1 MPKPIRARKTGSTT
15 KETRRSKPAVKGKGK
30 SLSSEIHEMADKMR
44 LVKQKSGKL
53 ARESSE
59 VRRAADTVHEGVE
72 RVHRTAEAA
81 HTEIRSMSRSAEGK
95 KEPVPKKAFLVV
107 GIGASAGGFEAF
119 IELLE
124 HLPADT
130 GMAFVFVQHLDPTH
144 ESKLA
149 PLLSHSTQMHV
160 AEIRDR
166 TRVTPNHIYV
176 IPPNTALTLS
186 HGILHLSP
194 RKSGDMHMP
203 IDHFFQSLAE
213 DQGNLAV
220 GVVLS
225 GNGHDGTIG
234 LKQIKAA
241 GGITFSQELSSA
253 KYPGMPESAESSGC
267 VDFVLQP
274 PGISQ
279 ELERIGSHEVLKRVK
294 AAKADPTIPGTESDL
309 TKLFALVRANTGVD
323 FSCYKLTTLKRRI
336 MRRMVLRKI
345 EKLEDYLRYLQQN
358 APEIELL
365 FQDIL
370 INVTGFFRDPAAFQ
384 VLKKKIFPRVVKHKG
399 ENSPIRVWVP
409 GCATGEEV
417 YSLAIS
423 LHEFLGKNQNNKSI
437 QIFGTDISEVMVG
450 RARAGMYPRSIE
462 SEVSPERL
470 RRYFQKV
477 DSGYQISKF
486 IRDACIFAKQNVAED
501 PPFSKLDLIS
511 CRNLLIYLGLSL
523 QKKVLPTFHYSL
535 RPGGYL
541 MLGTSETIGTF
552 SNLFTLV
559 DKRNKIYIRN
569 ETYSRPEIEF
579 MPAANLEIAPRGVV
593 AEGRR
598 HGDVIHFDL
607 QKKAE
612 EILLNQFCSPAVIVN
627 GRMDVLHFLG
637 KTGPYLE
644 PQTGSA
650 SLNLLKMVR
659 DELTVDLRTAI
670 TQCAR
675 THSPVRKEGIRIK
688 FNGHYQDVTIE
699 VVPFKNSLPERFFLI
714 LFRDVTMPPL
724 EEGKGGRKRSVTS
737 ARQQQAEREAVRLR
751 QELNQTKES
760 LQTIIEEQEAT
771 NEELKSANEEIQSSN
786 EELQSTNEEL
796 ETAKEELQSTNEE
809 LTTLNE
815 ELQTRN
821 ADLSQ
826 ANNDLNNLISSFNM
840 PIVMLGNDLTIR
852 RFTPLAQKIF
862 NLIPSDIGRRIS
874 DINPNVALPDL
885 NEIVT
890 EVIDS
895 LNVKEIEVQDREGH
909 WYSLRIRPYRTAEN
923 KIDGAVI
930 VLVDIGDVRQGLEDI
945 LEMVGEPMLL
955 LTSDLKVSK
964 ANEAFCQKFAARK
977 EQTEGKSF
985 FKLGDGQWDVQALRG
1000 VLDSMMPGSNPVTD
1014 FRVTRDFPGIGKR
1027 ELSLSA
1033 RRLYQ
1038 NSKGTYYVL
1047 MLCQDVTK

>member
-1 MPKPIRARKTGSTT
+1 MPKPNRARKIV
-15 KETRRSKPAVKGKGK
+15 SKPKPSAHRSAPRKRKGNSLTREVYDVVDQLSRVKKK
-30 SLSSEIHEMADKMR
+30 SGR
-44 LVKQKSGKL
+44 LAQKSSDL
-53 ARESSE
+53 
-59 VRRAADTVHEGVE
+59 RRAADTIHEGVE
-72 RVHRTAEAA
+72 RVHETAEAT
-81 HTEIRSMSRSAEGK
+81 HNELRNMTRSVQTKKSAND
-95 KEPVPKKAFLVV
+95 KKAFLIV

-124 HLPADT
+124 HLPSDT

-166 TRVTPNHIYV
+166 TRVAPNHVYV

-186 HGILHLSP
+186 NGILHLSP
-194 RKSGDMHMP
+194 RKKVDMHLP
-203 IDHFFQSLAE
+203 VDHFFESLAE

-225 GNGHDGTIG
+225 GNGHDGTVG

-241 GGITFSQELSSA
+241 GGITFSQEFSSA
-253 KYPGMPESAESSGC
+253 KYPGMPESAEASGC
-267 VDFVLQP
+267 VDFVLP
-274 PGISQ
+274 PPAIAK
-279 ELERIGSHEVLKRVK
+279 ELERISSHESLKRIK
-294 AAKADPTIPGTESDL
+294 AAKSEPNLPGAEGDL
-309 TKLFALVRANTGVD
+309 AKLFALVRSNTGVD

-345 EKLEDYLRYLQQN
+345 EKLDDYLKYLHEN
-358 APEIELL
+358 PPEIELL

-384 VLKKKIFPRVVKHKG
+384 VLKKKIFPRIVKNKD
-399 ENSPIRVWVP
+399 ENSPIRIWVP

-423 LHEFLGKNQNNKSI
+423 LHEFLGKNPGNKSI
-437 QIFGTDISEVMVG
+437 QIFGTDISDAMVS

-462 SEVSPERL
+462 TEVSPDRI

-535 RPGGYL
+535 RSGGYL

-559 DKRNKIYIRN
+559 DKRNKIHIRN

-579 MPAANLEIAPRGVV
+579 MPNILDSPIPRGVG
-593 AEGRR
+593 ENRPPRGEMSQ
-598 HGDVIHFDL
+598 FDL

-612 EILLNQFCSPAVIVN
+612 EILLTQFCPPSVIVN

-644 PQTGSA
+644 PQSGSA
-650 SLNLLKMVR
+650 RLNLLKMVR

-670 TQCAR
+670 TQAAR
-675 THSPVRKEGIRIK
+675 THVPVRKEGIRIK
-688 FNGHYQDVTIE
+688 FNGHFQDVTVE

-714 LFRDVTMPPL
+714 LFRDVTTSVI
-724 EEGKGGRKRSVTS
+724 EEGKGRKGKAVT
-737 ARQQQAEREAVRLR
+737 ARQQQAEREAARLR

-874 DINPNVALPDL
+874 DINPNITMPDL
-885 NEIVT
+885 QALVT

-930 VLVDIGDVRQGLEDI
+930 VLVDIGDVRQGLEDM
-945 LEMVGEPMLL
+945 LEIVPQPMLL
-955 LTSDLKVSK
+955 LTSDLKVNK
-964 ANEAFCQKFAARK
+964 ANESFYEKFRVSR
-977 EQTEGKSF
+977 ERTEGKSF
-985 FKLGDGQWDVQALRG
+985 FKLDDGEWDIPSLRS
-1000 VLDSMMPGSNPVTD
+1000 VLDGMVPGSQPVTN
-1014 FRVTRDFPGIGKR
+1014 FRVTREFRALGKR
-1027 ELSLSA
+1027 DLAISA

-1047 MLCQDVTK
+1047 MLCQDMTK

>member
-1 MPKPIRARKTGSTT
+1 MH
-15 KETRRSKPAVKGKGK
+15 AV
-30 SLSSEIHEMADKMR
+30 ADK
-44 LVKQKSGKL
+44 LNLAKQTSGKL
-53 ARESSE
+53 ARKSSQL
-59 VRRAADTVHEGVE
+59 RRDADTVHQGVE
-72 RVHRTAEAA
+72 RVHESAEAT
-81 HTEIRSMSRSAEGK
+81 HKEIRNMARPSSDKQETTS
-95 KEPVPKKAFLVV
+95 KKAFLVV

-119 IELLE
+119 IELLGQ
-124 HLPADT
+124 LRSDT

-144 ESKLA
+144 ESRLA
-149 PLLSHSTQMHV
+149 PLLSHSTQMEV
-160 AEIRDR
+160 LEIRDR
-166 TRVTPNHIYV
+166 SRVVPNHVYI
-176 IPPNTALTLS
+176 IPPNTALSL
-186 HGILHLSP
+186 HNGVLHLSP
-194 RKSGDMHMP
+194 RKTGDVHLP
-203 IDHFFQSLAE
+203 VDQFFASLAE

-225 GNGHDGTIG
+225 GNGHDGTFG
-234 LKQIKAA
+234 LKQIKAS

-253 KYPGMPESAESSGC
+253 KYPGMPESAETSGC
-267 VDFVLQP
+267 VDYVMSP
-274 PGISQ
+274 ANIAR
-279 ELERIGSHEVLKRVK
+279 ELERISGHEALKRIK
-294 AAKADPTIPGTESDL
+294 AAKAEPILPGAESDL
-309 TKLFALVRANTGVD
+309 SRLFALVRGNTGVD

-336 MRRMVLRKI
+336 MRRMVLRKV
-345 EKLEDYLRYLQQN
+345 EKLEDYVKYLQQN
-358 APEIELL
+358 PPEIELL

-384 VLKKKIFPRVVKHKG
+384 VLKKKIFPRLVLHKDG
-399 ENSPIRVWVP
+399 NAPVRVWVP

-417 YSLAIS
+417 YSLAIC

-437 QIFGTDISEVMVG
+437 QIFGTDISDVMVG
-450 RARAGMYPRSIE
+450 RARAGVYPRSIE
-462 SEVSPERL
+462 AEVSPERL

-486 IRDACIFAKQNVAED
+486 IRDVCIFAKQNVAED

-511 CRNLLIYLGLSL
+511 CRNLLIYLGLAL

-541 MLGTSETIGTF
+541 MLGTSETIGSF

-559 DKRNKIYIRN
+559 DKRNKVYIRN

-579 MPAANLEIAPRGVV
+579 TPATSLEPAAYRGR
-593 AEGRR
+593 GGGK
-598 HGDVIHFDL
+598 GDIRTEAGHFDL

-612 EILLNQFCSPAVIVN
+612 EILLDQFCPPGVIVN
-627 GRMDVLHFLG
+627 ARMDVLHFLG

-670 TQCAR
+670 TQAAR
-675 THSPVRKEGIRIK
+675 THVLVRREGIRIK
-688 FNGHYQDVTIE
+688 FNGHFQDVTVE
-699 VVPFKNSLPERFFLI
+699 VVPFKNSLPERFYLVM
-714 LFRDVTMPPL
+714 FRDVTSAHL
-724 EEGKGGRKRSVTS
+724 EEAKGGKRSTAS
-737 ARQQQAEREAVRLR
+737 SRQQHAEREAVRLR

-862 NLIPSDIGRRIS
+862 NLIPSDVGRRIS
-874 DINPNVALPDL
+874 DINPNVTLPDL
-885 NEIVT
+885 NGLVA

-895 LNVKEIEVQDREGH
+895 LNVKEIEVQDREGR

-930 VLVDIGDVRQGLEDI
+930 LLVDIGDVRQGLEDM
-945 LEMVGEPMLL
+945 LEIVPEPMLL

-964 ANEAFCQKFAARK
+964 ANERFYEKFRIK
-977 EQTEGKSF
+977 REQTEGQSL
-985 FKLGDGQWDVQALRG
+985 FKLDDGLWDNPNLRAM
-1000 VLDSMMPGSNPVTD
+1000 LDSMVPGSRPVAN
-1014 FRVTRDFPGIGKR
+1014 FKVSHEVANAGKRDFAV
-1027 ELSLSA
+1027 SA

-1038 NSKGTYYVL
+1038 NNKGTYYVL

>member
-1 MPKPIRARKTGSTT
+1 MPKPIRPRKTGS
-15 KETRRSKPAVKGKGK
+15 VCV
-30 SLSSEIHEMADKMR
+30 D
-44 LVKQKSGKL
+44 
-53 ARESSE
+53 
-59 VRRAADTVHEGVE
+59 
-72 RVHRTAEAA
+72 RVHKSADATHA
-81 HTEIRSMSRSAEGK
+81 EIRSMGKTTSEK
-95 KEPVPKKAFLVV
+95 KEPASKKAFLIV

-119 IELLE
+119 TELLE

-160 AEIRDR
+160 TEIRDR
-166 TRVTPNHIYV
+166 TRVAPNHIYI
-176 IPPNTALTLS
+176 IPPNTALVLS
-186 HGILHLSP
+186 KGVLHLSP
-194 RKSGDMHMP
+194 RKTGDMHLP
-203 IDHFFQSLAE
+203 IDRFLESLAE

-220 GVVLS
+220 GVILS
-225 GNGHDGTIG
+225 GNGRDGTVG
-234 LKQIKAA
+234 LKQIKAS
-241 GGITFSQELSSA
+241 GGITFSQELSSS
-253 KYPGMPESAESSGC
+253 KYPGMPESAERSGC
-267 VDFVLQP
+267 VDFILQP
-274 PGISQ
+274 PGIAQ
-279 ELERIGSHEVLKRVK
+279 ELVRIAGHESLKRVK
-294 AAKADPTIPGTESDL
+294 TAKADTALPGAESDL
-309 TKLFALVRANTGVD
+309 AKLFSLVRSATGVD

-345 EKLEDYLRYLQQN
+345 EKLEDYVHHIQEHP
-358 APEIELL
+358 PEIELL

-384 VLKKKIFPRVVKHKG
+384 VLKKKIFPRIIKNKD
-399 ENSPIRVWVP
+399 ENSPIRIWVP

-437 QIFGTDISEVMVG
+437 QIFGTDISEAMVG

-462 SEVSPERL
+462 SELSPERL
-470 RRYFQKV
+470 RRYFQRA
-477 DSGYQISKF
+477 DGGYQISKF
-486 IRDACIFAKQNVAED
+486 IRDACVFAKQNVAED

-535 RPGGYL
+535 RPGGFL
-541 MLGTSETIGTF
+541 MLGTSETIGTY

-559 DKRNKIYIRN
+559 DKRNKIYTRN
-569 ETYSRPEIEF
+569 ESYSRPEIEF
-579 MPAANLEIAPRGVV
+579 TPAIALESSVPRGG
-593 AEGRR
+593 AEARR
-598 HGDVIHFDL
+598 RGEIVHFDL

-612 EILLNQFCSPAVIVN
+612 EILLSQFCPPAVIVN
-627 GRMDVLHFLG
+627 LRMDVLHFLG

-670 TQCAR
+670 AQCAR
-675 THSPVRKEGIRIK
+675 THAAVRKEGIRIK
-688 FNGHYQDVTIE
+688 FNGHFQDVILE
-699 VVPFKNSLPERFFLI
+699 VVPFKNSLPERFFLV
-714 LFRDVTMPPL
+714 LFRDVTSPL
-724 EEGKGGRKRSVTS
+724 LQEGEAGGKRKTSS
-737 ARQQQAEREAVRLR
+737 ARQQHAEREAARLR

-815 ELQTRN
+815 ELQNRN
-821 ADLSQ
+821 SDLSQ
-826 ANNDLNNLISSFNM
+826 ANNDLNNLISSFSM
-840 PIVMLGNDLTIR
+840 PIVMLGNDLAIR

-862 NLIPSDIGRRIS
+862 NLIPTDIGRRIS
-874 DINPNVALPDL
+874 DINPNIALPDL
-885 NEIVT
+885 NALVT

-895 LNVKEIEVQDREGH
+895 LDVKEIEVQDREGH
-909 WYSLRIRPYRTAEN
+909 WYSLRIRPYRTADN
-923 KIDGAVI
+923 KIEGAVI
-930 VLVDIGDVRQGLEDI
+930 VLVDIGDVRQGLEDM
-945 LEMVGEPMLL
+945 LEIVPRPMLL

-964 ANEAFCQKFAARK
+964 ANEGFYREFKVER
-977 EQTEGKSF
+977 EHTEGRSV
-985 FKLGDGQWDVQALRG
+985 FKLGDGQWNIPALHAL
-1000 VLDSMMPGSNPVTD
+1000 LDSVVPGSHPVTN
-1014 FRVTRDFPGIGKR
+1014 FRVEHEFPGIGKR
-1027 ELSLSA
+1027 QFSLNA

-1038 NSKGTYYVL
+1038 HSKGTYYVL
-1047 MLCQDVTK
+1047 MLFQDMTE